1 MMPLCSDATDSEAER
16 LCTTL
21 DIARTGQTG
30 RCHMTHPL
38 FDLRGQVALVTGAGS
53 AGGIGFAT
61 ATLLAELGCRVAV
74 CATGPRIHDRAR
86 ELAARGF
93 EARGYQGD
101 LTDTDATTTLVDAVL
116 ADFGRVDVLVN
127 NAGMAQEG
135 VPESFTGFLDLDLQ
149 DWRASLARNLD
160 TCFLVTRLVLP
171 GMLARGA
178 GRIVNV
184 SSVTGPVVSN
194 PGESAYSA
202 AKAGMVGMARA
213 LALEVADRGVT
224 VNCVAPGWVAT
235 ASQTPDESR
244 ASVHTPIGR
253 AGTPAE
259 MAAAI
264 AFLAMPGA
272 SYITGEMLVVDG
284 GNILQERKG

>member
-1 MMPLCSDATDSEAER
+1 
-16 LCTTL
+16 
-21 DIARTGQTG
+21 
-30 RCHMTHPL
+30 MTHPL

-53 AGGIGFAT
+53 ASGIGFAT
-61 ATLLAELGCRVAV
+61 ATLLAELGCRVAL
-74 CATGPRIHDRAR
+74 CATGPRIGARAR
-86 ELAARGF
+86 ELVGRGF
-93 EARGYQGD
+93 DARGYQGD
-101 LTDTDATTTLVDAVL
+101 LTDATATVALVDAVL
-116 ADFGRVDVLVN
+116 ADFGAIDVLVN
-127 NAGMAQEG
+127 NAGMTQEG
-135 VPESFTGFLDLDLQ
+135 VAENFTRFVDLDLH
-149 DWRASLARNLD
+149 DWHASLARNLD
-160 TCFLVTRLVLP
+160 TCFLVTRQVLP

-184 SSVTGPVVSN
+184 SSVTGPLVSN

-202 AKAGMVGMARA
+202 AKAGMVGMTRA
-213 LALEVADRGVT
+213 LALEVAERGVT

-235 ASQTPDESR
+235 ASQTAEESQ
-244 ASVHTPIGR
+244 ASAHTPFGR

>member
-1 MMPLCSDATDSEAER
+1 MSAGASGPVAHA
-16 LCTTL
+16 
-21 DIARTGQTG
+21 
-30 RCHMTHPL
+30 L

-53 AGGIGFAT
+53 AGGIGYA
-61 ATLLAELGCRVAV
+61 AGALLAELGCRVAL
-74 CATGPRIHDRAR
+74 CATGPRIHTRAA
-86 ELAARGF
+86 ELSARGF

-101 LTDTDATTTLVDAVL
+101 LTDPHATTALVNAVL
-116 ADFGRVDVLVN
+116 ADFGRIDVLVN
-127 NAGMAQEG
+127 NAGMVQEG
-135 VPESFTGFLDLDLQ
+135 VAEGASGFLDMDLQ
-149 DWRASLARNLD
+149 AWRASLARNLD
-160 TCFLVTRLVLP
+160 TCFLVTRSVLP

-184 SSVTGPVVSN
+184 SSVTGPLVSN

-202 AKAGMVGMARA
+202 AKAGMVGMTRA
-213 LALEVADRGVT
+213 LALEVAEQGVT

-235 ASQTPDESR
+235 ASQTPEEVQ
-244 ASVHTPIGR
+244 ASAHTPMGR